1 MAANLG
7 HRSRGQVS
15 KVLKW
20 LPEAVSD
27 LDVCETLSGSHNP
40 DAAERAAKK
49 ILESVRKL
57 QTHPL
62 LGRPVLDIDHP
73 KFRDLFIQFGQ
84 TGYCL
89 RYSVTDDAIIIVKIW
104 HSRENR
110 VTT

>member
-1 MAANLG
+1 M
-7 HRSRGQVS
+7 
-15 KVLKW
+15 
-20 LPEAVSD
+20 D
-27 LDVCETLSGSHNP
+27 LDRLRNFIRVHNP

-49 ILESVRKL
+49 ILEFVRRL

-73 KFRDLFIQFGQ
+73 KLRDLFIQFGQ

-89 RYSVTDDAIIIVKIW
+89 RYSITEDAIIIVKIW

-110 VTT
+110 ITT